1 MTTIS
6 VSLDNQS
13 KRQLDEIAK
22 ETNRS
27 RSDVI
32 RDMVAWY
39 QLKTTVDAMQVKAAP
54 LLRRFGLETD
64 DQIAAHADKDEG
76 ST

>member
-6 VSLDNQS
+6 LSLDDHS
-13 KRQLDEIAK
+13 KQQLDMIAQ

-27 RSDVI
+27 RSDVV

-39 QLKTTVDAMQVKAAP
+39 QLKVTVDAMQQKATP
-54 LLRRFGLETD
+54 LLRKLGLETD
-64 DQIAAHADKDEG
+64 EQIAEYADKD
-76 ST
+76 

>member
-6 VSLDNQS
+6 ISLDDRA
-13 KRQLDEIAK
+13 KKQLDQIAQ

-27 RSDVI
+27 RSDVV

-39 QLKTTVDAMQVKAAP
+39 DLKLTIDVMQQKSAP
-54 LLRRFGLETD
+54 LLRRLGLETD
-64 DQIAAHADKDEG
+64 EQIAEYADKD
-76 ST
+76 